1 MRKPRLILSLNLLL
15 TYCLLLAACS
25 SNQSPQQ
32 GNAGQLGQ
40 QPKLP
45 SAIVQSGV
53 GHPQFTIANQSPKGD
68 EIIAVV
74 ISEKTSDADVI
85 KLLWYFRSMVAE
97 RRWKDLGIY
106 PPRVLPSGATTGMF
120 MVYKGAKCAQETD
133 FEKYRDKEPPC
144 GSGDHG
150 AGFYQWGIPSD
161 PTNDEAA
168 LTKGEDEQRVF
179 ASVDDHWKT
188 SDLNA
193 GAKQGLIVAKLSGH
207 PIIDFRLIASNEKL
221 CVPDEGLRY
230 AVINKRPTDEELVD
244 LGLELHAKYPS
255 SKFRIVNSTSGIK
268 DLDAFFDQPL
278 KLKYPQAFA
287 SEHFFA
293 MVNWWHQDEKWELI
307 GWDAHPPR
315 GEPIVAL
322 E

>member
-1 MRKPRLILSLNLLL
+1 MRPEPK
-15 TYCLLLAACS
+15 
-25 SNQSPQQ
+25 SPQSANKTEAQ
-32 GNAGQLGQ
+32 V
-40 QPKLP
+40 PPERLP
-45 SAIVQSGV
+45 SVSVQSGV
-53 GHPQFTIANQSPKGD
+53 GHPAFKIADQSPKGD

-74 ISEKTSDADVI
+74 VPEKTSDEEII

-97 RRWKDLGIY
+97 HRWKDLGIY
-106 PPRVLPSGATTGMF
+106 PPRVLPSGVTTGMF
-120 MVYKGAKCAQETD
+120 VIYKGEKCAQEND
-133 FEKYRDKEPPC
+133 FEKNRDKEPPC

-150 AGFYQWGIPSD
+150 AGFYQWGIPTD

-168 LTKGEDEQRVF
+168 LTKDGHEQWVF
-179 ASVDDHWKT
+179 ASVDDHWKV
-188 SDLNA
+188 SDQNA
-193 GAKQGLIVAKLSGH
+193 VVKEGLIVAKASGH
-207 PIIDFRLIASNEKL
+207 PIINYRLIASNEKL
-221 CVPDEGLRY
+221 SGPDEGLRY

-244 LGLELHAKYPS
+244 LGLELHKKYPS
-255 SKFRIVNSTSGIK
+255 SKFRIVDSTSGIK

-293 MVNWWHQDEKWELI
+293 MVNWWRQDGKWELI
-307 GWDAHPPR
+307 GWDAHPPS